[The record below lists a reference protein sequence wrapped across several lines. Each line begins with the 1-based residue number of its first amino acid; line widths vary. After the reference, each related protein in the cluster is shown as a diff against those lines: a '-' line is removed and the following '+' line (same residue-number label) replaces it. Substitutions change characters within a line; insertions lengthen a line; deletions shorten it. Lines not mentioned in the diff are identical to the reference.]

1 MNNEIMRPE
10 LVDLLIDSYSDLI
23 NEYRFDQVLF
33 ELTKRCFSDKDY
45 NNKLKSYME
54 DFTNLIDEADVAYT
68 AFRYLMQAIVD
79 IEGFNSVLDGIMTSN
94 YKDRY
99 TKVLFPHVGI
109 GKCDELKY
117 YTIPPGLLKGC
128 HFNCDLIINVNVL
141 YKEALKG
148 IYFDNHNLFIEEGCK
163 EIGLQALG
171 GLVCRAIY
179 LPSTLKTLNYNAFD
193 TKDIIYN
200 GTVQQFTTLME
211 ESNWKESAARLGS
224 PYEGVNINCLDGII
238 NLSQALARVNGIVY

>member
-1 MNNEIMRPE
+1 
-10 LVDLLIDSYSDLI
+10 
-23 NEYRFDQVLF
+23 
-33 ELTKRCFSDKDY
+33 
-45 NNKLKSYME
+45 
-54 DFTNLIDEADVAYT
+54 
-68 AFRYLMQAIVD
+68 
-79 IEGFNSVLDGIMTSN
+79 MTSD
-94 YKDRY
+94 YKASY
-99 TKVLFPHVGI
+99 TKVLFPRVGI
-109 GKCDELKY
+109 GTCDELKY

-211 ESNWKESAARLGS
+211 ESNWKESAARLGA
-224 PYEGVNINCLDGII
+224 PYNGVNVNCLDGII